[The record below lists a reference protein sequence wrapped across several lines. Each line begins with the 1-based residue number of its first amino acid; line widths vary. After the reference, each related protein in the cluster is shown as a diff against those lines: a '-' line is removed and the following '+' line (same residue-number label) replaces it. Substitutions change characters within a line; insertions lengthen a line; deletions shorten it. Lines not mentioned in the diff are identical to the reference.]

1 MTSQFHGTTI
11 LAVRHNGQL
20 AMCGDGQVTLGP
32 TIIKATAQKVRII
45 THDKAKVLVGFAG
58 ATADAFA
65 ILDLFEKQL
74 SRYPANLAKTCVEL
88 AKEWRLERRYRR
100 LEAVLL
106 ACDAKTSLM
115 VSGSGDVLQP
125 DDHLLA
131 TGSGGAYALA
141 AARALIR
148 RAPEL
153 TAKTIAEDS
162 LRIAGEICL
171 YTNDHLTIEVLDCEQ
186 P

>member
-1 MTSQFHGTTI
+1 MNSQFHGTTI
-11 LAVRHNGQL
+11 LAVRHNGFV

-32 TIIKATAQKVRII
+32 TIIKGTASKVRVI
-45 THDKAKVLVGFAG
+45 TKDKAKVLVGFAG

-74 SRYPANLAKTCVEL
+74 SRFPANLAKTCVEL
-88 AKEWRLERRYRR
+88 GKEWRLERRYRR

-106 ACDAKTSLM
+106 ACDAKDSLM

-125 DDHLLA
+125 DDNLLA

-141 AARALIR
+141 AARALMR
-148 RAPEL
+148 RAPDL
-153 TAKTIAEDS
+153 TAEEIAGDS
-162 LRIAGEICL
+162 LRIASEICL
-171 YTNDHLTIEVLDCEQ
+171 YTNGHLTMEVLPCA
-186 P
+186 

>member
-1 MTSQFHGTTI
+1 LNSQFHGTTI
-11 LAVRHNGQL
+11 LSVRHKGQI
-20 AMCGDGQVTLGP
+20 AMCGDGQVTLGS
-32 TIIKATAQKVRII
+32 TIIKATARKVRVIAN
-45 THDKAKVLVGFAG
+45 DKAKVLVGFAG

-65 ILDLFEKQL
+65 ILDLFERQL
-74 SRYPANLAKTCVEL
+74 SRYPVNLTKTCVEL

-115 VSGSGDVLQP
+115 VSGSGDVLEP
-125 DDHLLA
+125 DDNLLA
-131 TGSGGAYALA
+131 TVSGGPYALA

-153 TAKTIAEDS
+153 TAPAIAEES
-162 LRIAGEICL
+162 LKIASELCL
-171 YTNDHLTIEVLDCEQ
+171 YTNDRLTMEVLDSD
-186 P
+186 